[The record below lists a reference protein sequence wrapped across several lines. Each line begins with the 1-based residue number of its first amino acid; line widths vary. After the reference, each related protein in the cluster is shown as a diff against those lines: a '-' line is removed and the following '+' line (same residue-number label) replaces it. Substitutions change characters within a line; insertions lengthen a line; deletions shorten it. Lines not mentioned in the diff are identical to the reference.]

1 MQVGIEL
8 VSAVVGCGL
17 AAGMSLVAIE
27 GLFRLTFGRQGMLES
42 TAPRPP
48 VASR

>member
-8 VSAVVGCGL
+8 ASAALGCGL
-17 AAGMSLVAIE
+17 AAVMSWLAIE
-27 GLFRLTFGRQGMLES
+27 GLLRLTFGRQGMLES
-42 TAPRPP
+42 TWPRPP